1 MPADPLKRVLAA
13 WAVVTVLICTV
24 VYARAPVPVPLLERP
39 SEQFEDERPERED
52 DEGESDGHPPVYHY
66 IVTRQGSST
75 IIAWSQCGSLGECQ
89 RDAAETLRYL
99 TGSEKTPSL
108 EFAEDDLDAI
118 AM

>member
-1 MPADPLKRVLAA
+1 MQD
-13 WAVVTVLICTV
+13 AVPKVQLLCGEL
-24 VYARAPVPVPLLERP
+24 RAEFFK
-39 SEQFEDERPERED
+39 SAGD
-52 DEGESDGHPPVYHY
+52 PPVYHY

-75 IIAWSQCGSLGECQ
+75 IIAWSQCRNLGECQ

-99 TGSEKTPSL
+99 TGSERAPSL